1 MPPAGTLPQYFRPYV
16 AATLAACLMGL
27 MGVFVRHISLSA
39 ETIAFAR
46 FGLGF
51 LFLIGFLLYGG
62 RFRQLSL
69 RLSIYPIMSGVF
81 IAFCVL
87 FYIKAITLTALA
99 NAAFLLYLGPLLAV
113 AVTTVFL
120 GERLSLASGLLIL
133 SAFLGCALLLGFD
146 LDASASAL
154 RGSVFGVVSAL
165 FYALFIVTNRLIPGE
180 VTPLTRSFYQL
191 LVGAITL
198 APFAK
203 ISLEGIVSWRSEAFW
218 IIAMGFF
225 QGFLAVTLMIFSIG
239 YLKAYQYGTISYL
252 EPVVASLAG
261 LVLYDETITLQ
272 QALGG
277 ILILSSGVT
286 QILLAVK
293 DTR

>member
-1 MPPAGTLPQYFRPYV
+1 MPPAGTLPQYFCPYV
-16 AATLAACLMGL
+16 AATLAVCLMGL
-27 MGVFVRHISLSA
+27 IGVFVRHISLSA

-51 LFLIGFLLYGG
+51 LFLGGFLLYGG

-81 IAFCVL
+81 IAVCVL
-87 FYIKAITLTALA
+87 FYVKAITLTVLA

-113 AVTTVFL
+113 AATTVFL

-146 LDASASAL
+146 LDASASGL
-154 RGSVFGVVSAL
+154 RGSIFGVVSAL

-203 ISLEGIVSWRSEAFW
+203 ISLEGIVSWCSEAFW
-218 IIAMGFF
+218 LIAMGFF

-252 EPVVASLAG
+252 ESVVASLAG

-272 QALGG
+272 QTLGG